1 MLEISSKVFD
11 QGDEADSFYLVINGR
26 VSAHHQAQDQLAK
39 RASRA
44 HQHHQHVC
52 VASFG
57 TGDVFG
63 VPSLT
68 AGTRGWRAITSAE
81 ASLMRVPKDV
91 YERYRE
97 PFTRVFELSASDL
110 TCIAAAEMPYDHMID
125 EHSAVLEGRLA
136 LTPSMLPL
144 SWRRVSAL
152 SKRLSIRKV
161 TSGEIIALEGFPART
176 FFISL
181 DAQLLTYRGLDHSVA
196 LAFQLSQGDKLPSF
210 QPHSIEDWVEILL
223 LPGSDMISESGET
236 KRVYAAVAS
245 DGTFTIDS
253 RGPGGEGSGVG
264 AAAVSRV
271 DDHGGKEECQKGGA
285 RAASLESEGGDD
297 DGKSKRKENDV
308 PALTFRFSLR
318 NDLRSVEVRAA
329 PMHATLYPLPYT
341 LYPIPYTL
349 YPVPYTICP

>member
-1 MLEISSKVFD
+1 
-11 QGDEADSFYLVINGR
+11 
-26 VSAHHQAQDQLAK
+26 
-39 RASRA
+39 
-44 HQHHQHVC
+44 
-52 VASFG
+52 
-57 TGDVFG
+57 
-63 VPSLT
+63 
-68 AGTRGWRAITSAE
+68 
-81 ASLMRVPKDV
+81 MRVPKDV

-271 DDHGGKEECQKGGA
+271 DDHGGKEECDKGGA

-349 YPVPYTICP
+349 YPVPCTLYPLPSTLYLIPYNLFSVPYTLCPTPYTLYPVPYTLCPTPYTLCPTPYSLYPVPCTLYPILCTLYPIPYTLYPT